1 MNKMQILVLII
12 LLSSIICVI
21 MMPEV
26 IDIKVVGL
34 FTTGRCW
41 ILGEK
46 QDLMLNGL
54 LEFYSQKQPA
64 RLGTVKL
71 VKWLI
76 FFFTFSI

>member
-1 MNKMQILVLII
+1 MYRG
-12 LLSSIICVI
+12 LLGEAGVMGGGLWC
-21 MMPEV
+21 PLT
-26 IDIKVVGL
+26 VGL

-46 QDLMLNGL
+46 QGLMLNGL

-76 FFFTFSI
+76 FFSLFQFEDEPLLS